1 MRAKAGT
8 SVAKWDLTRWQSER
22 TSHWLV
28 QTWTD
33 GLQQVLAAASGSA
46 AEVRVMT
53 LPPDLEAWEKW
64 SGPVWVLLE
73 ANVAPAA
80 RLAVGCTQQTE
91 QALAQCIG
99 GEGLDEASARQAYL
113 GLVQHATESLAQA
126 AAERISRPL
135 TFGEPSECSLPAYGG
150 LGVGCHFS
158 LDGEAHTVALVP
170 NEVLLVTLLSSE
182 GAAPAAGES
191 TALAELSA
199 EAGIIPELAI
209 SPHARQNLEMLL
221 DVDLELSV
229 SFGHTT
235 LVLQEVLKLSSGSIV
250 ELNRS
255 ANDPVEL
262 LVNDAV
268 IARGDVVVV
277 DGNYGIRITEVVSPR
292 ERIRSLL

>member
-1 MRAKAGT
+1 MAR
-8 SVAKWDLTRWQSER
+8 WDLTRWQNER

-33 GLQQVLAAASGSA
+33 GLQQVLAAAGGA
-46 AEVRVMT
+46 GPAVEVRVVI
-53 LPPDLEAWEKW
+53 LPPDPEAWKTW
-64 SGPVWVLLE
+64 GGPLWVSLE
-73 ANVAPAA
+73 ANVAAGA
-80 RLAVGCTQQTE
+80 RLAVGCVAETE
-91 QALAQCIG
+91 QALAVWIG
-99 GEGLDEASARQAYL
+99 GEGLDAAAARQAYL

-126 AAERISRPL
+126 ASDRMKRPL
-135 TFGEPSECSLPAYGG
+135 KFGEAAECSLPAYAA
-150 LGVGCHFS
+150 LGVACHFS
-158 LDGEAHTVALVP
+158 LAGEAHTLALAP
-170 NEVLLVTLLSSE
+170 NEVLLVTLLSEE
-182 GAAPAAGES
+182 GGSASSAES
-191 TALAELSA
+191 MALAELSPD
-199 EAGIIPELAI
+199 AGIIPELAL
-209 SPHARQNLEMLL
+209 SPHARKNLEMLL

-235 LVLQEVLKLSSGSIV
+235 LLLQEVLKLSSGSIV

-268 IARGDVVVV
+268 IARGEVVVV

>member
-1 MRAKAGT
+1 
-8 SVAKWDLTRWQSER
+8 VAKWDLTRWQSER

-33 GLQQVLAAASGSA
+33 GLQQVLAAAGGA
-46 AEVRVMT
+46 GGADVRIVT

-64 SGPVWVLLE
+64 SGPFWVCLE
-73 ANVAPAA
+73 ANAAATA
-80 RLAVGCTQQTE
+80 RLAVGCPEETR
-91 QALAQCIG
+91 QALAKWIG
-99 GEGLDEASARQAYL
+99 GEGLDDAATRQAYS

-126 AAERISRPL
+126 AAERIKRPL
-135 TFGEPSECSLPAYGG
+135 VFAEPTECSLPAYAT

-158 LDGEAHTVALVP
+158 LGGEAHTVALVP
-170 NEVLLVTLLSSE
+170 NEVLLVTLLSEETGSI
-182 GAAPAAGES
+182 GPGES
-191 TALAELSA
+191 TALAELSPDA
-199 EAGIIPELAI
+199 EIIPELAI

-235 LVLQEVLKLSSGSIV
+235 LVLEEVLKLSSGSIV

>member
-1 MRAKAGT
+1 MAR
-8 SVAKWDLTRWQSER
+8 WDLSRWQTER
-22 TSHWLV
+22 TSHWMG

-33 GLQQVLAAASGSA
+33 GLSQVLAAAGGA
-46 AEVRVMT
+46 AEVRVVI
-53 LPPDLEAWEKW
+53 LPPDAEAWGKW
-64 SGPVWVLLE
+64 DSPVWASLE
-73 ANVAPAA
+73 GNVAAGA
-80 RLAVGCTQQTE
+80 KLAVGCSAQTQY
-91 QALAQCIG
+91 AVAAAIG
-99 GEGLDEASARQAYL
+99 GEGLDANAARQAYL
-113 GLVQHATESLAQA
+113 GLIQHAAASLAQA
-126 AAERISRPL
+126 ATERMKRPVTFAAAAE
-135 TFGEPSECSLPAYGG
+135 CPAPPYAA
-150 LGVGCHFS
+150 LGMSCHFS
-158 LDGEAHTVALVP
+158 LAGEAHTLALAP
-170 NEVLLVTLLSSE
+170 NELLLVTLLSEE
-182 GAAPAAGES
+182 GGSAAPGES
-191 TALAELSA
+191 MALAELSPD
-199 EAGIIPELAI
+199 AGIIPELAL

-268 IARGDVVVV
+268 VARGEVVVV

>member
-1 MRAKAGT
+1 VPR
-8 SVAKWDLTRWQSER
+8 WDLTRWQTAR

-33 GLQQVLAAASGSA
+33 GFQQVLAATEG
-46 AEVRVMT
+46 EVQGAGVRAVI
-53 LPPDLEAWEKW
+53 LPPDPEAWKTW
-64 SGPVWVLLE
+64 RGPFWVSLE
-73 ANVAPAA
+73 ANIAAGA
-80 RLAVGCTQQTE
+80 RLAVGCPAETE
-91 QALAQCIG
+91 QALAAWIG
-99 GEGLDEASARQAYL
+99 GEGLDAAAVRQAYL
-113 GLVQHATESLAQA
+113 GLIQHATESLAQA
-126 AAERISRPL
+126 AADRMKRPL
-135 TFGEPSECSLPAYGG
+135 AFAAAAECSLPPYAA

-158 LDGEAHTVALVP
+158 LAGEAHTLALAP
-170 NEVLLVTLLSSE
+170 SEVLLVTLLSEE
-182 GAAPAAGES
+182 GGSADPGES
-191 TALAELSA
+191 TALAELSPD
-199 EAGIIPELAI
+199 AGIIPELAL

-255 ANDPVEL
+255 ASDPVEL
-262 LVNDAV
+262 LVNNAV
-268 IARGDVVVV
+268 IARGEVVVV

>member
-1 MRAKAGT
+1 
-8 SVAKWDLTRWQSER
+8 VARWDLTRWQTER
-22 TSHWLV
+22 TSHWLL

-33 GLQQVLAAASGSA
+33 GLQQVLAAAGGEGPA
-46 AEVRVMT
+46 ADVRFVV
-53 LPPDLEAWEKW
+53 LPPDPEAWKTW
-64 SGPVWVLLE
+64 GGPLWMSLE
-73 ANVAPAA
+73 ANVAAGA
-80 RLAVGCTQQTE
+80 RLAVGCAAETE
-91 QALAQCIG
+91 QALAAWIG
-99 GEGLDEASARQAYL
+99 GEGLDAAAARQAYF

-126 AAERISRPL
+126 ASERMKRRVTFAQAAEYS
-135 TFGEPSECSLPAYGG
+135 FPAYAA

-158 LDGEAHTVALVP
+158 LAGQAHTLALAP
-170 NEVLLVTLLSSE
+170 NEVLLVTVLSE
-182 GAAPAAGES
+182 AGVPAALGES
-191 TALAELSA
+191 TALAELSPD
-199 EAGIIPELAI
+199 AGIIPELAL

-235 LVLQEVLKLSSGSIV
+235 LMLQEVLKLSSGSIV

-268 IARGDVVVV
+268 IARGEVVVV